1 MKFKCIYSGQV
12 YEFTQEQ
19 DIKTMKEHPEY
30 VAVEEVE
37 SSKPVAKKTVVKQ
50 IVNTEE

>member
-12 YEFTQEQ
+12 YEFIQEQ

-30 VAVEEVE
+30 QEVVEEVE
-37 SSKPVAKKTVVKQ
+37 AVKPSKKVVPK
-50 IVNTEE
+50 VVSEE

>member
-37 SSKPVAKKTVVKQ
+37 PVKPTKRVTPKVVS
-50 IVNTEE
+50 EE